1 MMENMLNE
9 ARAAVAKAAEK
20 AKPAVENLREKV
32 EPVAEKLRDGAQEAV
47 GKVKQTVREI
57 SNKLG
62 DDANGPDVKNDFFTA
77 LEDEAAEMKRSAAQ
91 TADEMQKMLEKLMHG
106 DQNQ

>member
-1 MMENMLNE
+1 MENMLNE

-57 SNKLG
+57 GNKFG

-77 LEDEAAEMKRSAAQ
+77 LEDEAVEMKRSAAQ